1 MAKWD
6 TGPDPHTCDCTVDGQ
21 YITTVYSGHQAGQS
35 GLVVIHADSNEIV
48 ARLPNPGGMHDHVV
62 VPESWEGLKSS
73 RSTSV

>member
-1 MAKWD
+1 MKNAGRKSIVLLVLTLSAAALTACAGLAVAPD
-6 TGPDPHTCDCTVDGQ
+6 TD
-21 YITTVYSGHQAGQS
+21 
-35 GLVVIHADSNEIV
+35 EIV